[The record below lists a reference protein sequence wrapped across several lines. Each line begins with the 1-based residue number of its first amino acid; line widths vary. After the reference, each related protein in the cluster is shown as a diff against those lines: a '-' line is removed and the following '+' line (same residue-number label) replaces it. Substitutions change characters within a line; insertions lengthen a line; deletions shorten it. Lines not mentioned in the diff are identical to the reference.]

1 MIFSKLLPHEGNFF
15 ELTSRHSDCI
25 VDAARNFCQLVM
37 NYSDR
42 DVRVA
47 LAKEVDAAELRA
59 NAVAAEFNTALHK
72 TFITP
77 VDREQLHQLIGS
89 MDGVAD
95 LLRDSA
101 ETMALYDLQAVTPE
115 LAKLSEV
122 SLLCC
127 ERMDQAIKQ
136 LTRLGKGDA
145 GKQALL
151 LCSEVDALE
160 SEADHVMRQGMSR
173 LFREEPDVRELIKL
187 KAMYDLLEAVTDRCE
202 DVAKLIEGIVL
213 ENA

>member
-37 NYSDR
+37 NYPDR
-42 DVRVA
+42 EVRLT
-47 LAKEVDAAELRA
+47 LAKKVSDAEVRA
-59 NAVAAEFNTALHK
+59 NTILREFNTALHK

-77 VDREQLHQLIGS
+77 VDREQLHQLIGL
-89 MDGVAD
+89 MDGVID

-101 ETMALYDLQAVTPE
+101 ETMAMYDLQAVTPE
-115 LAKLSEV
+115 LAKLSEIG
-122 SLLCC
+122 LLCC

-136 LTRLGKGDA
+136 LTRISTSDA

-151 LCSEVDALE
+151 LCAEVDALE
-160 SEADHVMRQGMSR
+160 SESDHVMRQGMSR

-187 KAMYDLLEAVTDRCE
+187 KAMYDLLEATTDRCE

>member
-37 NYSDR
+37 NYPDR
-42 DVRVA
+42 EVRLT
-47 LAKEVDAAELRA
+47 LAKKVDEAEVRA
-59 NAVAAEFNTALHK
+59 NAVANEFNAALHK

-101 ETMALYDLQAVTPE
+101 ETMAMYDLQAVTPE
-115 LAKLSEV
+115 LAKLSEIG
-122 SLLCC
+122 LLCC

-136 LTRLGKGDA
+136 LTRISTSDA

-151 LCSEVDALE
+151 LCAEVDALE
-160 SEADHVMRQGMSR
+160 SESDHVMRQGMSR
-173 LFREEPDVRELIKL
+173 LFREEPDVRELIKF
-187 KAMYDLLEAVTDRCE
+187 KAVYELLEVVTDRCE
-202 DVAKLIEGIVL
+202 DVANIIEGIVL
-213 ENA
+213 ENS